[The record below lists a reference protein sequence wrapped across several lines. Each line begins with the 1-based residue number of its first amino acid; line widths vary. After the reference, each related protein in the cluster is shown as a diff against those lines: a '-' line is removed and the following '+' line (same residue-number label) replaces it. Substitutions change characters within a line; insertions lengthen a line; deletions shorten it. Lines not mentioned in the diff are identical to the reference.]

1 MRLTAF
7 QRFRIR
13 LLLRYK
19 FKREVFTLVIP
30 CIIAI
35 ILVVFAVRFGFVQSS
50 AFGSGLQS
58 AGVNATNANNIRQVE
73 IQLAQA
79 NGSALTI
86 HPAQGG
92 NPNQAKEDLDFVLVG
107 APVIALT
114 AYTVDVTLRERR
126 ARKYQEDFA
135 SFLFELSE
143 LVRGGIDPVRSF
155 RTLADENVGTISK
168 FVKTAA
174 KQMEIGYSFEEAMRN
189 LGKLVGNDLVSKY
202 IDLVVQASYSGGSV
216 SGLIQRA
223 AADLN
228 AFIAIDKEK
237 RAGLQQYTLILYT
250 GQVVLIALAAIL
262 VIQFLPSL
270 SAISQIGA
278 AGLSGFLGNSDI
290 GSVTVERD
298 MFYLVL
304 VNGFLGGLVI
314 GKLSEGKLKYGL
326 KHSLALVLIALIAW
340 TFFVTPLVST
350 SQQYNV
356 TLVKYDTTGTAG
368 LPLKDPLIVR
378 ITSLQG
384 SPVNNIFV
392 GFSIT
397 SPANSVGA
405 SVNPTSLSTDVNGT
419 AQTTI
424 AIGDT
429 GGVYTVYVTVGATV
443 VPVPIIA
450 GQSSEV

>member
-1 MRLTAF
+1 MRLSAL

-13 LLLRYK
+13 LRLRYK

-35 ILVVFAVRFGFVQSS
+35 ILVVFAVRFGFVQTS

-58 AGVNATNANNIRQVE
+58 VNANATNANNLRQIE
-73 IQLAQA
+73 IQLSEA
-79 NGSALTI
+79 NGKQVTI
-86 HPAQGG
+86 NPLQGG
-92 NPNQAKEDLDFVLVG
+92 NPNQAKENLDFVLVG
-107 APVIALT
+107 APVIALLW
-114 AYTVDVTLRERR
+114 YTIDVTLRERR

-135 SFLFELSE
+135 AFLFELSE

-155 RTLADENVGTISK
+155 RTLAEENVGSIST

-189 LGKLVGNDLVSKY
+189 LGKLIDNDLVSKY

-270 SAISQIGA
+270 SAISQIGS
-278 AGLSGFLGNSDI
+278 AGLGGFLGTSDI

-304 VNGFLGGLVI
+304 INGFLGGLVI
-314 GKLSEGKLKYGL
+314 GKLAEGKLKYGL
-326 KHSLALVLIALIAW
+326 KHSVALILIALIAW

-356 TLVKYDTTGTAG
+356 TLVQYDLTGTAG
-368 LPLKDPLIVR
+368 LSLKDPLIVV
-378 ITSLQG
+378 ITNTQG
-384 SPVNNIFV
+384 NPVNNTFV
-392 GFSIT
+392 SFSIT
-397 SPANSVGA
+397 SPSNGVGA
-405 SVNPTSLSTDVNGT
+405 SVNPTSASTDVNGT
-419 AQTTI
+419 AQTVIT
-424 AIGDT
+424 IGDT
-429 GGVYTVYVTVGATV
+429 SGTYTVYVTVGATV
-443 VPVPIIA
+443 VPIPIVA
-450 GQSSEV
+450 GQSNL